1 MTKISIQKNPNQNDS
16 ETILPQNDYQNLPRP
31 RRIKKV
37 NPKFYGEVW
46 INDEELEKDPI
57 CLSNDFEYTE
67 RPRQTKKNNLRFY
80 GKDWIND

>member
-1 MTKISIQKNPNQNDS
+1 M
-16 ETILPQNDYQNLPRP
+16 
-31 RRIKKV
+31 

-46 INDEELEKDPI
+46 INDEGLEKDPI